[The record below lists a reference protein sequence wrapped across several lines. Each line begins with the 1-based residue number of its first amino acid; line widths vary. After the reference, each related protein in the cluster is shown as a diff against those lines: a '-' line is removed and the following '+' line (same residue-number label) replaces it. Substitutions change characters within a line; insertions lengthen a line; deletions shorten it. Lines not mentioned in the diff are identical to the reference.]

1 MDLHDGV
8 VDPTAGSARH
18 GTEWC
23 RWCERSFTGDDG
35 QQPELVIWPVE
46 EIDARFSVDVCW
58 LCPSSVLTPS
68 LSAAM
73 VRQREDAIEAIE
85 CPQRL
90 LAPRVV
96 AQRCSAAHCVRPT
109 VV

>member
-23 RWCERSFTGDDG
+23 RWCERPFTGDDG

-46 EIDARFSVDVCW
+46 EIDARLSVDVYW
-58 LCPSSVLTPS
+58 PVPRLTQTLVASV
-68 LSAAM
+68 AANGQTA
-73 VRQREDAIEAIE
+73 RRCD
-85 CPQRL
+85 RGD
-90 LAPRVV
+90 RV
-96 AQRCSAAHCVRPT
+96 S
-109 VV
+109 